1 MCPIYTKTFGGKI
14 WCNLHSVS
22 PYNFLV
28 KKFKMASL
36 KIYRQKSFE
45 HHLVRKIKMKR
56 QFVSCFVKKEI
67 KKYIATSLLEEIKFE
82 RNKSLLNIL
91 VFYSSARDD
100 VW

>member
-28 KKFKMASL
+28 QKFKMASL
-36 KIYRQKSFE
+36 KIYHQKSFE

-56 QFVSCFVKKEI
+56 
-67 KKYIATSLLEEIKFE
+67 
-82 RNKSLLNIL
+82 
-91 VFYSSARDD
+91 
-100 VW
+100 